1 MINCLSCGA
10 KCNSDWLHC
19 PSCGGSIQKQLAAAA
34 LAQEKV
40 EVPSPVE
47 KPTQPKEKPVVAK
60 KPVKK
65 AKLQL
70 DDYASASE
78 IADKLL
84 AAQVA
89 SKIEAKPLQ
98 EPKEPKSDFEF
109 REEEMLLDHL
119 IYGSKTHQCKKCMQE
134 FDSAFYTIWLESG
147 FSEEELIALAV
158 LGQGEKVVV
167 GNGFSVTVRYN
178 NNDNTCAHIRTDYAS
193 EVQYVV
199 GGTIVSQTNWN
210 PLFMKA
216 SEIADA
222 LRESGFADEIPTT
235 LSSRKYDANE
245 RQQFADDQF
254 RVAHLTG
261 NSKSK
266 SGFQFVLLLST
277 HSVPLSKGMQH
288 DMSDLGF
295 PAVRVVD
302 DGWHIEIHEEADD
315 LKASLKLAKSIVD
328 SFGGSILS
336 SES

>member
-1 MINCLSCGA
+1 MINCASCGA
-10 KCNSDWLHC
+10 ECNSEWLHC
-19 PSCGGSIQKQLAAAA
+19 PSCGGSIQKQQTAAQVKQAIREA
-34 LAQEKV
+34 PAT
-40 EVPSPVE
+40 PIE
-47 KPTQPKEKPVVAK
+47 KPAAPKETSTAVK

-65 AKLQL
+65 VKLQL
-70 DDYASASE
+70 DDYGSAGE
-78 IADKLL
+78 IATKLL
-84 AAQVA
+84 NSLVVT
-89 SKIEAKPLQ
+89 KVEAKPIQ
-98 EPKEPKSDFEF
+98 GTSESKKDFEF

-119 IYGSKTHQCKKCMQE
+119 RYASKNQKCKKCNIE
-134 FDSAFYTIWLESG
+134 TDVAFFTIWIESG
-147 FSEEELIALAV
+147 FSEEELSALATV
-158 LGQGEKVVV
+158 GEGEKAVV
-167 GNGFSVTVRYN
+167 GNGFSVTVRSN
-178 NNDNTCAHIRTDYAS
+178 NCAHIRTDHATEVKYA
-193 EVQYVV
+193 V
-199 GGTIVSQTNWN
+199 GGTVVSQTNWN
-210 PLFMKA
+210 PLFVQA
-216 SEIADA
+216 SHIADA
-222 LRESGFADEIPTT
+222 LADSGFADEIPTT

>member
-10 KCNSDWLHC
+10 ECNSDWLHC

-40 EVPSPVE
+40 KLPTPAVE
-47 KPTQPKEKPVVAK
+47 KPTQPKETPVAAK

-98 EPKEPKSDFEF
+98 GSKESKSDFDF

-119 IYGSKTHQCKKCMQE
+119 RYASKTQKCKKCNTE
-134 FDSAFYTIWLESG
+134 SDVAFFTIWIESG
-147 FSEEELIALAV
+147 FSEEELSALATV
-158 LGQGEKVVV
+158 GEGEKTVV
-167 GNGFSVTVRYN
+167 GNGFSVTVRSN
-178 NNDNTCAHIRTDYAS
+178 NCAHIRTDHATEVKYA
-193 EVQYVV
+193 V
-199 GGTIVSQTNWN
+199 GGTLVSQTNWN
-210 PLFMKA
+210 PLFVKA
-216 SEIADA
+216 SHMADA
-222 LRESGFADEIPTT
+222 LADSGFADEIPTT
-235 LSSRKYDANE
+235 LSSRQYDADE

-261 NSKSK
+261 QSKSK

-315 LKASLKLAKSIVD
+315 IKASLKLAKSIVD